1 MYMSGKR
8 GKALKTVHCI
18 GDQLWIHYGKPELP
32 DLGVPDNLGFL
43 DEKNNDETSE
53 DEEFEQ
59 MPNAEEVAAI
69 ESIENLDI
77 NDDDPTVITA
87 APVQEPEV
95 IIEELDLDVILEDA
109 FIRACK
115 TT

>member
-1 MYMSGKR
+1 
-8 GKALKTVHCI
+8 VHCI

-53 DEEFEQ
+53 EEEFEKIPKVDEEFEQ

-77 NDDDPTVITA
+77 NDDDQTVITA
-87 APVQEPEV
+87 APVQGV
-95 IIEELDLDVILEDA
+95 
-109 FIRACK
+109 
-115 TT
+115 